1 MSAPLPPDDDATLV
15 SRILGGEPTLFERLV
30 RKYNQRLY
38 RTARA
43 HLGDD
48 AAAEDVTQQAW
59 MSIYRALGQWT
70 GKGSF
75 SGWALTIVTNSCLKL
90 RGRMSDSL
98 TDDDAGLDELSSARP
113 GPDEETHRQ
122 QLREVLARN
131 VDALPPK
138 LRTVLVLCDVEG
150 LSGPEVSQALCVT
163 EEAVRV
169 RLHRARRSLKTALET
184 QLAGE
189 EKELFSFMGARCD
202 RLTAAVMRA
211 LELPRP
217 S

>member
-1 MSAPLPPDDDATLV
+1 MNAPLPPDDDATLV
-15 SRILGGEPTLFERLV
+15 SRILGGEHTLFERLV
-30 RKYNQRLY
+30 RRYNQRLY
-38 RTARA
+38 RAARA
-43 HLGDD
+43 HLGND
-48 AAAEDVTQQAW
+48 ASAEDVVQQAW
-59 MSIYRALGQWT
+59 MSIYKALGQWT
-70 GKGSF
+70 GRGSF

-90 RGRMSDSL
+90 RGRMSDSQ
-98 TDDDAGLDELSSARP
+98 TDDDTELEGMSSQAP

-122 QLREVLARN
+122 QLREVLSRN
-131 VDALPPK
+131 VDALPAK

-150 LSGPEVSQALCVT
+150 MSGPEVSQALAVT

-169 RLHRARRSLKTALET
+169 RLHRARRSLKSALES

-189 EKELFSFMGARCD
+189 EKELFTFMGDRCD
-202 RLTAAVMRA
+202 RMTAAVLGA